1 MTRSIFYNL
10 LVIGMLLTAQ
20 TTFGQMAA
28 EFINENID
36 GSVSS
41 TEGYMPSM
49 TITKD
54 GKTAY
59 FSKATYQKPLY
70 GVFSKKELIHE
81 IYRAENVNG
90 KWTNVTKLE
99 VCPQHYSAKHPTVSE
114 DGKRLF
120 FASNM
125 RGSYGKYDIYVAEIN
140 ADGSMGVSKN
150 LGPKVNTKED
160 ELYPSLYNG
169 TLLFFASEGRDGY
182 GGLDLY
188 ATQVVQN
195 TLTNAVNLGDHINSS
210 SDEYA
215 IQLSPEKKLGF
226 VVSNRGFNNT
236 ISQYTVAYGR
246 SNKQDSYNDVAER
259 NSDLQNAMEN
269 TGHKYADTSY
279 EDQ

>member
-10 LVIGMLLTAQ
+10 LVIGMLFTAQ